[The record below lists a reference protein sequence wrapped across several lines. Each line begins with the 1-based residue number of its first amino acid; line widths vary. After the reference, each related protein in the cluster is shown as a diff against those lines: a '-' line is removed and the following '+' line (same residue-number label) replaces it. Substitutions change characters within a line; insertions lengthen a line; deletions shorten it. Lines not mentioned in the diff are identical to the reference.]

1 MKKQKTKTRKSV
13 VKRFKIS
20 KTGKIL
26 HRSHQLRHKRAGK
39 SKRRIR
45 SLKQMKLVKGR
56 YAKKVRQ
63 MLKKA

>member
-13 VKRFKIS
+13 VKRFKMS

>member
-13 VKRFKIS
+13 VKRFKITKS
-20 KTGKIL
+20 GKIL
-26 HRSHQLRHKRAGK
+26 HRSHQLRHKKAGK

-45 SLKQMKLVKGR
+45 RLKQMKSVEGKYKIKVKR
-56 YAKKVRQ
+56 

>member
-1 MKKQKTKTRKSV
+1 MKKKKTKTRKSV
-13 VKRFKIS
+13 VKRFKVT

-45 SLKQMKLVKGR
+45 SLKQMKKVTGR